1 MARTIGRASHPGSFL
16 RGRNLVSSRIPTVAY
31 VLYRCFA
38 TAFVND
44 DTVIS
49 RERPDEALRII
60 QRLHR
65 DKADPDNVFAYR
77 EYQQIKQQYQI
88 DKKNEVSWK
97 DMFVKASYRKR
108 VIIGVIVMFASQT
121 TGTTVI
127 ASTSPSWSL
136 IYAAQL
142 T

>member
-1 MARTIGRASHPGSFL
+1 M
-16 RGRNLVSSRIPTVAY
+16 
-31 VLYRCFA
+31 
-38 TAFVND
+38 
-44 DTVIS
+44 S
-49 RERPDEALRII
+49 RERSEEALRII

-65 DKADPDNVFAYR
+65 DESDPDNTFAYR
-77 EYQQIKQQYQI
+77 EYQQIRQQYEI

-127 ASTSPSWSL
+127 ASTFL
-136 IYAAQL
+136 NLRVA
-142 T
+142 